1 MYSTGNYIWYLVI
14 NYNGKESEKVYILN
28 HFIAQQKHHKST
40 ILQKI
45 CVCMCIY
52 IIYLYYIIIHIYM
65 CVLI

>member
-45 CVCMCIY
+45 YVCVYTLYIY
-52 IIYLYYIIIHIYM
+52 II
-65 CVLI
+65 